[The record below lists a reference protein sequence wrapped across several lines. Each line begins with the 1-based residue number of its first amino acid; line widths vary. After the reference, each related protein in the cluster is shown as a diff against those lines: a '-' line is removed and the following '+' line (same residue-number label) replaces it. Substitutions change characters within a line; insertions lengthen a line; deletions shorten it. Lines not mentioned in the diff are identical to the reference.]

1 MKTQSTILICDDEEE
16 LAQELGE
23 FFLHQGWRVEVCFSG
38 GAAIE
43 RLRAGLAPD
52 VLITDLRIAGFDG
65 GEVLAEAH
73 ALPPAHRPIMSIII
87 TGHVLDSATHL
98 DFGCDRLYVKPVDP
112 DILLSDIRGFIAQ
125 RGEMAE
131 TAG

>member
-1 MKTQSTILICDDEEE
+1 MKTQPTILICDDEEE

-23 FFLHQGWRVEVCFSG
+23 FFLYQGWRVEVCFSG
-38 GAAIE
+38 AGAIE

-65 GEVLAEAH
+65 GEVLAVAQ
-73 ALPPAHRPIMSIII
+73 ALPATLRPVMSVII
-87 TGHVLDSATHL
+87 TGHVLDSTTNL

-112 DILLSDIRGFIAQ
+112 DILLADVIGFMAQ
-125 RGEMAE
+125 RGKRAQP
-131 TAG
+131 AG